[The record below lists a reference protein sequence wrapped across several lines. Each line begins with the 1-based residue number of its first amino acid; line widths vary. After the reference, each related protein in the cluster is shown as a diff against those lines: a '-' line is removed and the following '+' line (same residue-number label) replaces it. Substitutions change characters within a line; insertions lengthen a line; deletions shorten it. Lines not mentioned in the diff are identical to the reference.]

1 MSNDPIIH
9 AVNNDPEYLTA
20 LADFFSKH
28 SQTLMPFVD
37 FEAGLSPAI
46 QNGQN
51 GEEAASK

>member
-1 MSNDPIIH
+1 MSNDPVVN
-9 AVNNDPEYLTA
+9 AVNNDPQYLTA
-20 LADFFSKH
+20 LADLFSKH
-28 SQTLMPFVD
+28 SQTLMPFVA

>member
-37 FEAGLSPAI
+37 FEAGLSTTAKADKKSPEI
-46 QNGQN
+46 
-51 GEEAASK
+51 

>member
-37 FEAGLSPAI
+37 FEAGLNSNTQADKKEP
-46 QNGQN
+46 
-51 GEEAASK
+51 EAKI